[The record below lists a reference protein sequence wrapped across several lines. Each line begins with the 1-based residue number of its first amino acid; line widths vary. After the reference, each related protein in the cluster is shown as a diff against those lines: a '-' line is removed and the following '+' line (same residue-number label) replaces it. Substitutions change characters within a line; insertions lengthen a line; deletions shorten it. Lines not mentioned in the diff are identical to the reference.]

1 MFNNNT
7 SCTICKC
14 KSSLNEDQH
23 MFSALLV
30 LHELF
35 MQFSKIFSIIKAAKE
50 SGKQFQGGAYP
61 LQQKKAHTLPN
72 ITETLTHRKQHV
84 GRDETMEGSWVDNLT
99 RSLKAVSDLVNMT
112 DNPSK
117 N

>member
-1 MFNNNT
+1 MNYS
-7 SCTICKC
+7 SCNFQRYFQ
-14 KSSLNEDQH
+14 L
-23 MFSALLV
+23 
-30 LHELF
+30 
-35 MQFSKIFSIIKAAKE
+35 SKRPKNK
-50 SGKQFQGGAYP
+50 GKQFQGGAYP

-84 GRDETMEGSWVDNLT
+84 GRDETMERSWVDNLT
-99 RSLKAVSDLVNMT
+99 RSLKAVSDLVNIT